1 MDSIAVTKPDMA
13 VMKRDR
19 LGLSLFGL
27 LSLAFGDEVR
37 TRSDWQTGL
46 YREVP
51 LDLLEEEEQQPVSGE
66 SPAVQLNVDLKVV
79 LETLK
84 KEQQHADQRQRKAA
98 ERILERVYL
107 LERQVREH
115 TPVPTQVNIQLGA
128 PQAAVS
134 APFYKPV
141 PCLRGRRMSGLFL
154 SCSVHIQKSEYRGL
168 PPQQLRPHARAP
180 K

>member
-51 LDLLEEEEQQPVSGE
+51 LDLLEAEEQQPVSGE
-66 SPAVQLNVDLKVV
+66 GPAVQLNVDLKVV

-98 ERILERVYL
+98 ERILERHTL
-107 LERQVREH
+107 LTRYFVALGVDEATAQQDACRVEHDLSDITFEKIREH
-115 TPVPTQVNIQLGA
+115 AQRTTDEA
-128 PQAAVS
+128 
-134 APFYKPV
+134 
-141 PCLRGRRMSGLFL
+141 
-154 SCSVHIQKSEYRGL
+154 
-168 PPQQLRPHARAP
+168 
-180 K
+180 